1 MLESII
7 LVNLA
12 IGFIFGTVLL
22 NQKYD
27 LSKLYGAE
35 SKSLGIAFLLLM
47 AFTINM
53 VPLVSAAD
61 SDDDGVDDADDEC
74 ADTEDQDGWSIAEN
88 GCSYPTYLDD
98 VWMCVEEGIAVTD
111 LATEWKTADDEHTCS
126 VSLSYDSTYM
136 TITTPGIANHDMQG
150 GPGGGINDQD
160 YEWVLPLVPEDDS
173 DCNPSEST
181 NGCEMAPEL
190 GPVAV
195 AVNGVPF
202 YGPEDGPGG
211 YAVAT
216 HIGQYTET
224 EQEIWLGVCGAHAG
238 PGGTY
243 HYHYDGNCM
252 HWHPENEG
260 ETHQVSITDDKDF
273 LPEDLTINVGDTVT
287 WTNDDDSSHTV
298 TAEDGQFHSEN
309 MEEEATWSYTFTET
323 GTYDY
328 GCNYHGG
335 MEGSVSVVEED
346 EEIVWTDYT
355 FDQVDDSAHSPI
367 IGFAFDGYPI
377 YGAYGTVDEG
387 IALMRSSYELNDG
400 ADGSNGIQD
409 YQYIKDSG
417 HLDACNGVLSATPE
431 FPDGIYH
438 YHSTMPVEVDGEMT
452 TNHAFPYFI
461 NCYAGIAVAS
471 NMEGGGGMQGP
482 PDADGDGV
490 GDGWDMCADTDDTTY
505 PNGKPIYP
513 RGCTQEQFDLLSSD
527 DQDAAKVAYVGD
539 DPPAPPDDDGDGI
552 PDPEDDC
559 LDSEIGKLVYLDGCV
574 HETDDST
581 GKISVETN
589 PNPEEGGMAHFTKYS
604 EVFGL
609 GIYAES
615 GITDKQVIHAASI
628 FAELLDNDEDGVVDD
643 EALLSRLQEMEA
655 MMPMFNYEG
664 SPAFDDFVSNYD
676 GHGVSAV
683 LFADEV
689 DPDLPGHWGDD
700 ASVEEIMHT
709 INHVGH
715 VNVYPDAFGLQPDS
729 SLLSDAMDV
738 ARGGQFVSHPSN
750 YPEEAWYHYD
760 DSTCDYE
767 CMAIEYL
774 YWAQVSNMGIL
785 NDTQTCDGIANEWEP
800 CSRDLLESMD
810 VLVYALITDPHY
822 HLPQI
827 APNGNYAPGDSNE
840 TEDAPDGDND
850 GISDDDDVCP
860 DENASGHDADA
871 DGCIDDSDND
881 GVKND
886 VDVCPFDA
894 TDGCPTA
901 LENQQTE
908 GECVEGDVKNE
919 DCNSCSCDLDP
930 EGNRSWACTEMGCP
944 KEDSPGFGI
953 FAAILSCLVIA
964 FRRKH

>member
-1 MLESII
+1 MLESIALI
-7 LVNLA
+7 NLT
-12 IGFIFGTVLL
+12 ICFIFGTVLL
-22 NQKYD
+22 NRKYD

-47 AFTINM
+47 AFTLNM
-53 VPLVSAAD
+53 MPLVSAED
-61 SDDDGVDDADDEC
+61 SDNDGVDDADDDC
-74 ADTEDQDGWSIAEN
+74 PDTTDQDGWSVADN
-88 GCSYPTYLDD
+88 GCSYPTYLDN

-126 VSLSYDSTYM
+126 VSLSYDNTYM

-160 YEWVLPLVPEDDS
+160 YEWVLPLVPEDDP

-211 YAVAT
+211 DAVAT

-238 PGGTY
+238 PSGTY

-260 ETHQVSITDDKDF
+260 EIHQVSITDDKDF

-287 WTNDDDSSHTV
+287 WTNNDDSPHTV
-298 TAEDGQFHSEN
+298 TADDDEFNSGNLAEG
-309 MEEEATWSYTFTET
+309 ATWSYTFTET

-328 GCNYHGG
+328 RCNYHGS
-335 MEGSVSVVEED
+335 MTGSVSVVEED

-367 IGFAFDGYPI
+367 IGFAFDGYLI
-377 YGAYGTVDEG
+377 YGAYGTVNGEVT
-387 IALMRSSYELNDG
+387 LMRSSYELNDG

-482 PDADGDGV
+482 PDADEDGV
-490 GDGWDMCADTDDTTY
+490 GDGWDMCADTDDTAY

-513 RGCTQEQFDLLSSD
+513 RGCTEEQFAILSSD
-527 DQDAAKVAYVGD
+527 DQNAAKVAYSGD
-539 DPPAPPDDDGDGI
+539 NPPAPPDEDGDGI
-552 PDPEDDC
+552 VDPQDDC
-559 LDSEIGKLVYLDGCV
+559 DSTEAGKLVFRDGCNHGWASGDGDSDGDGFADDFDAFPTNSSEWADSDSDGV
-574 HETDDST
+574 GDNSDVFPTNSSEWADSDSDGVGDNSDVFPTNSSEWADSDSDSVGDNSDLCWYTNTDTIVD
-581 GKISVETN
+581 N
-589 PNPEEGGMAHFTKYS
+589 EGCS
-604 EVFGL
+604 N
-609 GIYAES
+609 
-615 GITDKQVIHAASI
+615 DQR
-628 FAELLDNDEDGVVDD
+628 LDDDEDNVNNQDD
-643 EALLSRLQEMEA
+643 L
-655 MMPMFNYEG
+655 
-664 SPAFDDFVSNYD
+664 
-676 GHGVSAV
+676 
-683 LFADEV
+683 
-689 DPDLPGHWGDD
+689 
-700 ASVEEIMHT
+700 
-709 INHVGH
+709 
-715 VNVYPDAFGLQPDS
+715 
-729 SLLSDAMDV
+729 
-738 ARGGQFVSHPSN
+738 
-750 YPEEAWYHYD
+750 
-760 DSTCDYE
+760 
-767 CMAIEYL
+767 
-774 YWAQVSNMGIL
+774 
-785 NDTQTCDGIANEWEP
+785 
-800 CSRDLLESMD
+800 
-810 VLVYALITDPHY
+810 
-822 HLPQI
+822 
-827 APNGNYAPGDSNE
+827 
-840 TEDAPDGDND
+840 
-850 GISDDDDVCP
+850 CP

-886 VDVCPFDA
+886 VDVCPFDPNDACDA
-894 TDGCPTA
+894 T
-901 LENQQTE
+901 LENQE
-908 GECVEGDVKNE
+908 VGECVEGDVKNE
-919 DCNSCSCDLDP
+919 DCNSCSCELDP
-930 EGNRSWACTEMGCP
+930 EGNKSWVCTEMNCDGM

-964 FRRKH
+964 FRKKH

>member
-12 IGFIFGTVLL
+12 ICFIFGTVLL
-22 NQKYD
+22 NRKYD
-27 LSKLYGAE
+27 LTKLYGVE

-47 AFTINM
+47 AFTINLM
-53 VPLVSAAD
+53 PLVSAAD
-61 SDDDGVDDADDEC
+61 SDDDGVDDADDDCPNTVE
-74 ADTEDQDGWSIAEN
+74 QDGWSIADN

-211 YAVAT
+211 DAVAT

-238 PGGTY
+238 PGGAY

-287 WTNDDDSSHTV
+287 WTNNDDSPHTV
-298 TAEDGQFHSEN
+298 TADDDEFNSGNLAEG
-309 MEEEATWSYTFTET
+309 ATWSYIFTEA

-328 GCNYHGG
+328 HCNYHGS
-335 MEGSVSVVEED
+335 MTGSVSVVEED

-355 FDQVDDSAHSPI
+355 FDQVDDSVHSPI

-377 YGAYGTVDEG
+377 YGAYGTVDGEVT
-387 IALMRSSYELNDG
+387 LMRSSYELNDG

-452 TNHAFPYFI
+452 TDHAFPYFI

-490 GDGWDMCADTDDTTY
+490 GDGWDMCADTNDTTY

-513 RGCTQEQFDLLSSD
+513 RGCTEEQFAILSSE
-527 DQDAAKVAYVGD
+527 DQDAAKVAYSGD
-539 DPPAPPDDDGDGI
+539 NPPAPPDEDGDGI
-552 PDPEDDC
+552 VDPQDDC
-559 LDSEIGKLVYLDGCV
+559 DSTGAGKLVFRDGCN
-574 HETDDST
+574 HGWASGDGDSD
-581 GKISVETN
+581 GD
-589 PNPEEGGMAHFTKYS
+589 G
-604 EVFGL
+604 
-609 GIYAES
+609 
-615 GITDKQVIHAASI
+615 
-628 FAELLDNDEDGVVDD
+628 FA
-643 EALLSRLQEMEA
+643 
-655 MMPMFNYEG
+655 
-664 SPAFDDFVSNYD
+664 DDF
-676 GHGVSAV
+676 
-683 LFADEV
+683 
-689 DPDLPGHWGDD
+689 
-700 ASVEEIMHT
+700 
-709 INHVGH
+709 
-715 VNVYPDAFGLQPDS
+715 DAFPTNSSEWADS
-729 SLLSDAMDV
+729 
-738 ARGGQFVSHPSN
+738 
-750 YPEEAWYHYD
+750 
-760 DSTCDYE
+760 
-767 CMAIEYL
+767 
-774 YWAQVSNMGIL
+774 
-785 NDTQTCDGIANEWEP
+785 
-800 CSRDLLESMD
+800 
-810 VLVYALITDPHY
+810 
-822 HLPQI
+822 
-827 APNGNYAPGDSNE
+827 
-840 TEDAPDGDND
+840 DND
-850 GISDDDDVCP
+850 GVGDNSDVFPTNSSEWADSDSDGVGDNSDVFPTNSSEWADSDSDSVGDNSDLCWYTNPDTIVDNEGCSNDQRLDDDDDNVNNQDDLCP
-860 DENASGHDADA
+860 QEKASGHDADA

-894 TDGCPTA
+894 TDGCPAA

>member
-1 MLESII
+1 M
-7 LVNLA
+7 
-12 IGFIFGTVLL
+12 IFGIILL
-22 NQKYD
+22 NQRYD
-27 LSKLYGAE
+27 LSRFYDVE
-35 SKSLGIAFLLLM
+35 SKSIVMAALLLM
-47 AFTINM
+47 AFTLNM
-53 VPLVSAAD
+53 MPLVSAAD
-61 SDDDGVDDADDEC
+61 SDGDGVDDADDEC
-74 ADTEDQDGWSIAEN
+74 ADTEDQAGWSIAEN

-136 TITTPGIANHDMQG
+136 TISTPGIANHDMQG

-160 YEWVLPLVPEDDS
+160 YEWVLPLVPEDDP
-173 DCNPSEST
+173 DCDPSEST

-211 YAVAT
+211 DAVAT

-355 FDQVDDSAHSPI
+355 FDQVDDSVHSPI
-367 IGFAFDGYPI
+367 IGFAFDGYLI
-377 YGAYGTVDEG
+377 YGAYGTVDGEVT
-387 IALMRSSYELNDG
+387 LMRSSYELNDG

-409 YQYIKDSG
+409 YQYTKDSG
-417 HLDACNGVLSATPE
+417 HLDACNGILSATPE

-513 RGCTQEQFDLLSSD
+513 RGCTEEQFAILSSD
-527 DQDAAKVAYVGD
+527 DQDAAKVAYSGD
-539 DPPAPPDDDGDGI
+539 NPPAPPDEDGDGI
-552 PDPEDDC
+552 VDPQDDC
-559 LDSEIGKLVYLDGCV
+559 DSTEAGKLVFRDGCN
-574 HETDDST
+574 HGWASGDGDSDGDGFADDFDAFPTNSSEWADSDSDGVGDNSDVFPT
-581 GKISVETN
+581 NSSEWADSDSDSVGDNSDLCWYTN
-589 PNPEEGGMAHFTKYS
+589 ADTIVDNEGCS
-604 EVFGL
+604 NDQRL
-609 GIYAES
+609 
-615 GITDKQVIHAASI
+615 DD
-628 FAELLDNDEDGVVDD
+628 DNDNVNNQDD
-643 EALLSRLQEMEA
+643 LCPQEK
-655 MMPMFNYEG
+655 
-664 SPAFDDFVSNYD
+664 
-676 GHGVSAV
+676 
-683 LFADEV
+683 
-689 DPDLPGHWGDD
+689 
-700 ASVEEIMHT
+700 
-709 INHVGH
+709 
-715 VNVYPDAFGLQPDS
+715 
-729 SLLSDAMDV
+729 
-738 ARGGQFVSHPSN
+738 
-750 YPEEAWYHYD
+750 
-760 DSTCDYE
+760 
-767 CMAIEYL
+767 
-774 YWAQVSNMGIL
+774 
-785 NDTQTCDGIANEWEP
+785 
-800 CSRDLLESMD
+800 
-810 VLVYALITDPHY
+810 
-822 HLPQI
+822 
-827 APNGNYAPGDSNE
+827 
-840 TEDAPDGDND
+840 
-850 GISDDDDVCP
+850 
-860 DENASGHDADA
+860 ASGHDADA

-886 VDVCPFDA
+886 VDVCPFDPNDECKA
-894 TDGCPTA
+894 T

-908 GECVEGDVKNE
+908 VECVEGDTKDA
-919 DCNSCSCDLDP
+919 DCNSCSCDLDQD
-930 EGNRSWACTEMGCP
+930 GNGGWTCTEMACEGM
-944 KEDSPGFGI
+944 EGDSPGFGLLLAVLGCI
-953 FAAILSCLVIA
+953 IIA
-964 FRRKH
+964 VRRKH